1 MAIEYKGEETLFVVE
16 LEDNTGAAL
25 HRPFNQT
32 GGSVNIAADSVELAT
47 KDKTGSDYGNVT
59 QEVSLEGI
67 ITEGDPFVTEIKK
80 KIRAKEFVK
89 IYEVNT
95 RTSEAEFGMYMVSAF
110 DREFSH
116 GEFATYSLSG
126 SLNGEVSEETL
137 TEIPEGAPAGP
148 NEESTPPGG
157 GEDGGVEG

>member
-16 LEDNTGAAL
+16 IDDEVGTTLV
-25 HRPFNQT
+25 RPFNQT
-32 GGSVNIAADSVELAT
+32 GGSTNLAADSIDLST
-47 KDKTGSDYGNVT
+47 KDKSGSDYGNVT

-67 ITEGDPFVTEIKK
+67 ITEGDPFVDAMKK

-95 RTSEAEFGMYMVSAF
+95 RTKEAEYGMYMISAF
-110 DREFSH
+110 DRDFAH

-126 SLNGEVSEETL
+126 TLNGEVTEETL
-137 TEIPEGAPAGP
+137 TEIPEGAPTTEQG
-148 NEESTPPGG
+148 NGG
-157 GEDGGVEG
+157 GTDGGSGVEG

>member
-16 LEDNTGAAL
+16 IEDEVGTAL
-25 HRPFNQT
+25 IRPFNQT
-32 GGSVNIAADSVELAT
+32 GGSSNLASDSIDLST
-47 KDKTGSDYGNVT
+47 KDRSGSDYGEVT

-67 ITEGDPFVTEIKK
+67 ITEGDPFVPEIKR

-95 RTSEAEFGMYMVSAF
+95 RTGIAESGMYMISAF
-110 DREFSH
+110 DRDFAH

-126 SLNGEVSEETL
+126 TLNGDVTEETL
-137 TEIPEGAPAGP
+137 TEIPEGAGDVAG
-148 NEESTPPGG
+148 EETGI
-157 GEDGGVEG
+157 

>member
-16 LEDNTGAAL
+16 IDDEVGTTLV
-25 HRPFNQT
+25 RPFNQT
-32 GGSVNIAADSVELAT
+32 GGSANIAADSIDLST
-47 KDKTGSDYGNVT
+47 KDKSGSDYGNVT

-67 ITEGDPFVTEIKK
+67 ITEGDPFVDAMKK

-95 RTSEAEFGMYMVSAF
+95 RTKEAEYGMYMISAF
-110 DREFSH
+110 DRDFAH

-126 SLNGEVSEETL
+126 TLNGEVTEEEL
-137 TEIPEGAPAGP
+137 TEIPEGAPTTEQG
-148 NEESTPPGG
+148 NGG
-157 GEDGGVEG
+157 SGVEG

>member
-16 LEDNTGAAL
+16 IDDEVGTTLV
-25 HRPFNQT
+25 RPFNQT
-32 GGSVNIAADSVELAT
+32 GGSTNLAADSIDLST
-47 KDKTGSDYGNVT
+47 KDKSGSDYGNVT

-67 ITEGDPFVTEIKK
+67 ITEGDPFVDAMKK

-95 RTSEAEFGMYMVSAF
+95 RTKEAEYGMYMISAF
-110 DREFSH
+110 DRDFSH

-126 SLNGEVSEETL
+126 TLNGEVTEETL
-137 TEIPEGAPAGP
+137 TEIPEGAPTTEQG
-148 NEESTPPGG
+148 NGG
-157 GEDGGVEG
+157 GTDGGSGVEG

>member
-16 LEDNTGAAL
+16 LGNGAATL

-32 GGSVNIAADSVELAT
+32 GGSVNIAADSVELST
-47 KDKTGSDYGNVT
+47 KDKTGSDYGDVT

-67 ITEGDPFVTEIKK
+67 ITEGDPFVDALKA
-80 KIRAKEFVK
+80 KIRAKELVK

-95 RTSEAEFGMYMVSAF
+95 RTNEAEHGMYMISAF
-110 DREFSH
+110 DRDFAH

-126 SLNGEVSEETL
+126 ELNGEVTEETL
-137 TEIPEGAPAGP
+137 TVIPDGAPTTDG
-148 NEESTPPGG
+148 EESTTSGSGG
-157 GEDGGVEG
+157 NTD

>member
-16 LEDNTGAAL
+16 IDDEVGTTLV
-25 HRPFNQT
+25 RPFNQT
-32 GGSVNIAADSVELAT
+32 GGSSNISSDSIDLST
-47 KDKTGSDYGNVT
+47 KDRSGSDYGNVT

-67 ITEGDPFVTEIKK
+67 ITEGDPFVDAMKK

-95 RTSEAEFGMYMVSAF
+95 RTKETEYGMYMISAF
-110 DREFSH
+110 DRDFAH

-126 SLNGEVSEETL
+126 TLNGEVMEETL
-137 TEIPEGAPAGP
+137 TEIPEGAPTTEQG
-148 NEESTPPGG
+148 NGG
-157 GEDGGVEG
+157 GTDGGSGVEG